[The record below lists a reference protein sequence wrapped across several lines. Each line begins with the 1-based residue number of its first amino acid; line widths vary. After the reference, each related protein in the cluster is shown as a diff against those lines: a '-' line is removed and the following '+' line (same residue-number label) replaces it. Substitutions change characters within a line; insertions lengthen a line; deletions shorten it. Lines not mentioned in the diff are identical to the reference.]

1 MMWRVQ
7 DRAAAA
13 RRPAHGALLLRV
25 LWNLRLL
32 GLFLIGPAI
41 GVALVGPI
49 FGLPGNLQLA
59 AGAMFLLSLGLFG
72 ILFKSEWQ
80 RLARQG

>member
-1 MMWRVQ
+1 MRRV
-7 DRAAAA
+7 RERTAAAPC
-13 RRPAHGALLLRV
+13 RPARGALLLGV

-32 GLFLIGPAI
+32 SLFLIGPAV
-41 GVALVGPI
+41 GVALVGLI
-49 FGLPGNLQLA
+49 FGLPGDLPLA

-80 RLARQG
+80 RLARQR